1 MLLPFEE
8 AGASAVT
15 SADYEA
21 KATYFRECGAEEL
34 FPAFT
39 GGVSAADGKYA
50 RHKFSFED
58 CQLRHVDIMRKL
70 IEIFDLR

>member
-21 KATYFRECGAEEL
+21 KAAYFRDCGAEEQ
-34 FPAFT
+34 FPTFT
-39 GGVSAADGKYA
+39 GGVSAVDGKYA

-58 CQLRHVDIMRKL
+58 CQLRHVDIMNKL
-70 IEIFDLR
+70 IKIFDLR